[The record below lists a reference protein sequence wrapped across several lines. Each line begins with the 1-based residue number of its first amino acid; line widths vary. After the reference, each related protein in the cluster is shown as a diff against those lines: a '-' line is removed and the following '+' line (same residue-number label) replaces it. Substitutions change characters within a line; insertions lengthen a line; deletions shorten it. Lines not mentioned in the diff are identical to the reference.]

1 MTALVDIMLMLLII
15 FIITVPVKKHAVNM
29 DLPRATNIVQDTKQE
44 TICVSEKADGA
55 YFWSEQKF
63 EDAALSALLKSSSA
77 KPAT

>member
-15 FIITVPVKKHAVNM
+15 FIITVPVKKHAVNI

-55 YFWSEQKF
+55 YF
-63 EDAALSALLKSSSA
+63 
-77 KPAT
+77 